1 MSILLNNHQKTYIRK
16 SLEKAAVK
24 VLTSTG
30 FKGTGF
36 FIHSDQKKSF
46 ILTAWHCIAE
56 SVTLGTDICVQ
67 TIDNRTFDAQLNQAL
82 SIQELD
88 LAVISIDHL
97 IDHHAVPLAFINK
110 DVIGNEVIAIGY
122 PAGYIEDRGLGVYE
136 GIINQLLDTGADE
149 FETTAI
155 EGCGQSGGMI
165 YHCQSVL
172 LGIQSAPAFR

>member
-56 SVTLGTDICVQ
+56 SVTLRTDICVQ

-97 IDHHAVPLAFINK
+97 IDYHAVPLAFINK